1 MKIINVEKKIGGFVL
16 ETGCVQIETGCIHGF
31 IGSNGS
37 GKTTLAKLIMG
48 ILEPDRGRID
58 YGDLTMRD
66 ITMTSQRPYLL
77 HDTVYENIVYP
88 LKIRRIK
95 PDKRA
100 VLDMLEACGM
110 GGKEK
115 QSARSLSSG
124 ERQKVSMLR
133 AMCFHPRL
141 VIIDETLSNLDPD
154 SVDFFEKQIRK
165 MNQEEEN
172 TWILISHRLSHIGK
186 MCGRIHALDKG
197 KIIQSGRAEEVLF
210 HSPVPEVQRFLKGE
224 MLSFPGTDINE
235 R

>member
-172 TWILISHRLSHIGK
+172 TWILISHRLSQDRK
-186 MCGRIHALDKG
+186 
-197 KIIQSGRAEEVLF
+197 SV
-210 HSPVPEVQRFLKGE
+210 V
-224 MLSFPGTDINE
+224 
-235 R
+235 

>member
-1 MKIINVEKKIGGFVL
+1 MKIINVEKKVGDFFL
-16 ETGCVQIETGCIHGF
+16 ETGVFQIEKGCIHGF
-31 IGSNGS
+31 IGGNGS

-77 HDTVYENIVYP
+77 HDTVYENIIYP
-88 LKIRRIK
+88 LKIRKIT
-95 PDKRA
+95 PDKKS
-100 VLDMLEACGM
+100 VLHMLEACGM

-154 SVDFFEKQIRK
+154 SVDFFEKQMLK
-165 MNQEEEN
+165 MNQEEGS
-172 TWILISHRLSHIGK
+172 TWILISHRLSHIRK
-186 MCGRIHALDKG
+186 MCGMVHALDKG
-197 KIIQSGRAEEVLF
+197 KIVQSGRTEDVLF

-224 MLSFPGTDINE
+224 LVSFPK
-235 R
+235 

>member
-95 PDKRA
+95 PDK
-100 VLDMLEACGM
+100 
-110 GGKEK
+110 
-115 QSARSLSSG
+115 S
-124 ERQKVSMLR
+124 
-133 AMCFHPRL
+133 MCFHPRL

-197 KIIQSGRAEEVLF
+197 KIVQSGRAEEVLF

>member
-1 MKIINVEKKIGGFVL
+1 MKIINVEKKIGGFFL

-48 ILEPDRGRID
+48 ILDPDRGRID

-100 VLDMLEACGM
+100 VLDMLEACGWAERRSRAPEAFQAVN
-110 GGKEK
+110 GRKCLC
-115 QSARSLSSG
+115 SAPC
-124 ERQKVSMLR
+124 V
-133 AMCFHPRL
+133 F
-141 VIIDETLSNLDPD
+141 T
-154 SVDFFEKQIRK
+154 
-165 MNQEEEN
+165 
-172 TWILISHRLSHIGK
+172 
-186 MCGRIHALDKG
+186 
-197 KIIQSGRAEEVLF
+197 
-210 HSPVPEVQRFLKGE
+210 PVW
-224 MLSFPGTDINE
+224 
-235 R
+235 

>member
-100 VLDMLEACGM
+100 VLEMLEACGM

-197 KIIQSGRAEEVLF
+197 KIVQSGRVEEVLF

>member
-197 KIIQSGRAEEVLF
+197 KIIQSGRAEDVLL

>member
-197 KIIQSGRAEEVLF
+197 KIVQSGRAEE
-210 HSPVPEVQRFLKGE
+210 VPEVQRFLKGE

>member
-1 MKIINVEKKIGGFVL
+1 MDLSAVMAAENYAG
-16 ETGCVQIETGCIHGF
+16 ETDHGNP
-31 IGSNGS
+31 GAGQRQ
-37 GKTTLAKLIMG
+37 
-48 ILEPDRGRID
+48 DRLWRSYHEGYHHD
-58 YGDLTMRD
+58 
-66 ITMTSQRPYLL
+66 QPEPYLL

-100 VLDMLEACGM
+100 VLDMLEHAVM

-210 HSPVPEVQRFLKGE
+210 HSPVPEVQRFLKE
-224 MLSFPGTDINE
+224 RCFLFPE
-235 R
+235 RI